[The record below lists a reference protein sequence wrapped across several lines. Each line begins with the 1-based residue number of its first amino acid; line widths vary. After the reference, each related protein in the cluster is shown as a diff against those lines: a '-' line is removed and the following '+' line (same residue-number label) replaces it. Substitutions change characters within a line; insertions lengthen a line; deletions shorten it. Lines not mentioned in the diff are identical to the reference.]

1 VDGGQLAALQEH
13 VRTVHVSAALL
24 DYLQAL
30 LEFTRHSPLYDCG
43 LSPRAGLALL
53 HSAQAW
59 ALMEG
64 RDYAMPEDIQ
74 VVLPSVVGHRLRFAR
89 SETGAEPSSPAQRL
103 LGAVAI
109 P

>member
-1 VDGGQLAALQEH
+1 MEGKQLAALQEG
-13 VRTVHVSAALL
+13 VRAVHVSAALL

-30 LEFTRHSPLYDCG
+30 LEFTRLSPLYDCG

-64 RDYAMPEDIQ
+64 RDYAMPEDLQ
-74 VVLPSVVGHRLRFAR
+74 VVLPSVVGHRLRFAH
-89 SETGAEPSSPAQRL
+89 SETGAASSSPARQL
-103 LGAVAI
+103 LDAVAI